1 MHSVNVHVLGT
12 VMLVLWLAQW
22 AIMALGPGGFPREK
36 DAEGLIAKTYNVLN
50 MVSVLIVM
58 LLVAILFLTGY
69 VAPLETTRIPLP
81 NGPLLAVLEIGGM
94 VFYLAAHLLLSW
106 ARFSIGTSFQMGGV
120 APRPDDRLVVRGAF
134 RVVRHPM
141 YTALLCF
148 DLGLFL
154 MTQSIVLLL
163 LFVALFVVV
172 LLLVPVE
179 EKQLETAY
187 GQPYGEYR
195 KKVRAIVPLV
205 Y

>member
-1 MHSVNVHVLGT
+1 MHSVNMHVLGA

-36 DAEGLIAKTYNVLN
+36 NAEGLIAKVYNVLN
-50 MVSVLIVM
+50 MATVVIVM

-69 VAPLETTRIPLP
+69 VGPLEMTRIPLQ
-81 NGPLLAVLEIGGM
+81 NGPVLLSLEIAGM
-94 VFYLAAHLLLSW
+94 VFYLTAHILLSW

-120 APRPDDRLVVRGAF
+120 APRPNDRLIVRGAY

-154 MTQSIVLLL
+154 MTQSVVLLL
-163 LFVALFVVV
+163 LFGALMVVV
-172 LLLVPVE
+172 LLLIPVE
-179 EKQLETAY
+179 EKQLEGAY
-187 GQPYGEYR
+187 GEQYREYR